1 MYRKSS
7 KVVICLPGADD
18 QLLVE
23 SVDGHYTLLVLDSWA
38 SSCFLSVSSGLF
50 LVTTRPSV
58 LESCSSS
65 FELPSK

>member
-1 MYRKSS
+1 MYRKFS
-7 KVVICLPGADD
+7 KVVTCRPGADD

-23 SVDGHYTLLVLDSWA
+23 SVDDHYILLVLDSWA
-38 SSCFLSVSSGLF
+38 SSCFSSVSLDPF
-50 LVTTRPSV
+50 LVTTPPSV